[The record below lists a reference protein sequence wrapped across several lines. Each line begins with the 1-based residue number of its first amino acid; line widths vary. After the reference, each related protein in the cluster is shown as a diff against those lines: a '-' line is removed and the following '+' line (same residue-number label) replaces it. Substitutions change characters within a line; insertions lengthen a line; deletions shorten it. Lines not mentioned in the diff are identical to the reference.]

1 MMRSHHGVNDPC
13 GRQIAFEKSQEIG
26 NMSASTK
33 PDDPPVTIEARC
45 VRLLAKADDPA
56 SLALPIERHRLA
68 RAANEVLIELKA
80 AAVNPSDVKAAT
92 GLMPYA
98 VFPRTPGRDYA
109 GVVIDGPQAL
119 IGREVFGSSGDLG
132 IRRDGTHATH
142 LVVEADAVV
151 EKPTTISWE
160 EAAGIGVP
168 FVTAMEGFR
177 RAGLPKPGETALV
190 MGVNGKVGQ
199 AAVQIASWHGARV
212 IGVVRKAESYEG
224 HANSDVE
231 VIDASS
237 VDVAARVRELTGG
250 HGADIV
256 FNTVGDPYFQAAHK
270 SLALRGRQIL
280 IAAVDRI
287 VQFNILEF
295 YRGQHTYVGIDT
307 LALSSR
313 ATGAVLR
320 ELGAGFASGHL
331 KSFPINPSAIYPL
344 EDAKRAFVA
353 VAGSSRD
360 RVILRP

>member
-1 MMRSHHGVNDPC
+1 
-13 GRQIAFEKSQEIG
+13 
-26 NMSASTK
+26 MSSAETK
-33 PDDPPVTIEARC
+33 AVEARC
-45 VRLLAKADDPA
+45 VRLNAKA
-56 SLALPIERHRLA
+56 EN
-68 RAANEVLIELKA
+68 AAAIAPLVEHHTLVRGSSDVLIEVKA

-109 GVVIDGPQAL
+109 GIVIDGPAGT
-119 IGREVFGSSGDLG
+119 IGRAVFGSSGDLG

-151 EKPTTISWE
+151 VKPASLSWE

-177 RAGLPKPGETALV
+177 RARLPKPGETVLV

-199 AAVQIASWHGARV
+199 AAVQIATWQGARV
-212 IGVVRKAESYEG
+212 IGVVRKAEAYEG
-224 HANSDVE
+224 HANAPVE
-231 VIDASS
+231 VIDASAT
-237 VDVAARVRELTGG
+237 DVAARVRELTSGK
-250 HGADIV
+250 GADIV

-270 SLALRGRQIL
+270 SLAIRGRQIL
-280 IAAVDRI
+280 IAAIDRI

-307 LALSSR
+307 LGLSSV

-320 ELGAGFASGHL
+320 DLGPGFAGGHL
-331 KSFPINPSAIYPL
+331 KPFPIKAGAIYPL
-344 EDAKRAFVA
+344 ERAKEAYVA